1 MKKTN
6 TPSWIKVG
14 AKILIVKFD
23 PFRSNIP
30 SEVLKSATEVTI
42 EKVGVKYF
50 YVKGGAPFDKE
61 TFRSVGSV
69 MYNKRAFRD
78 RDDVIEFFNTRAKI
92 KQIENNIAKIT
103 PRTGQAHPRHH
114 VLP

>member
-14 AKILIVKFD
+14 NKILIAKFD